1 MTVEIREATDSDA
14 ESIARVHVL
23 SWRAA
28 YTGIMPA
35 AFLDGLSIEARA
47 AMWQKLLQT
56 GKLKVLLAYADGA
69 LAGWIAFGA
78 SRDADKDAD
87 KDATWAEI
95 EALYVLPEFW
105 SKGIGQRLTH
115 AARELLRSAGFSAVS
130 LWVLS
135 ENHRAKGF
143 YHRNGFDHDESS
155 KRISVGDVSLTE
167 LRYCSSLVDE
177 ASQHS

>member
-1 MTVEIREATDSDA
+1 MKMTVEIREATHSDA
-14 ESIARVHVL
+14 EAIARVHVL

-56 GKLKVLLAYADGA
+56 GKLKVLLAYADEA

-78 SRDADKDAD
+78 SRDADKDAI
-87 KDATWAEI
+87 WAEI